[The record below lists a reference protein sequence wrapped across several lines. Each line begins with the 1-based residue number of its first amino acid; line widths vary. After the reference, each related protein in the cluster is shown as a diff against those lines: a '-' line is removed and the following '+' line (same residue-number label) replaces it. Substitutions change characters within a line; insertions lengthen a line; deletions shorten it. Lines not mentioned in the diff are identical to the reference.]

1 MVVNA
6 PFFLML
12 LTHFLHQNG
21 IFFHCSDFQIK
32 KTGGNVLI
40 CYFSIVKSEGELF
53 KLFCEFLFFFS
64 LAFFREGTFNLG
76 QTFSVTIE
84 NVGNKILLV
93 SVQM

>member
-21 IFFHCSDFQIK
+21 IFFPCSDFQIK

-53 KLFCEFLFFFS
+53 KLFVSFFFS
-64 LAFFREGTFNLG
+64 SLLL
-76 QTFSVTIE
+76 FSGKAHLIWDR
-84 NVGNKILLV
+84 LSV
-93 SVQM
+93 SL